1 MVTARGFFTAN
12 SFIIGTV
19 IVVTGFLWMLIQ
31 SLAAEGVPFA
41 LTLTAFFFTISGI
54 VFWGIAYNLSNK
66 GEKVSSIH
74 LGKKHE
80 EKPMNT

>member
-1 MVTARGFFTAN
+1 MVTARGFLAAN

-19 IVVTGFLWMLIQ
+19 IVVAGFIWMLVQNIVV
-31 SLAAEGVPFA
+31 VPFA
-41 LTLTAFFFTISGI
+41 QTMVAFFFTISGI
-54 VFWGIAYNLSNK
+54 IFWGIAYNLSNK
-66 GEKVSSIH
+66 GEKVSTIH